1 MIRIEESFI
10 LLKLGTIAQKTSS
23 QIALSKSSRETW
35 FSGQFYILSEQNIRH
50 DGGIFLQGF
59 KKGWHMHSE
68 SVWPQRLGRESP
80 LWAAI
85 GPSARDSER
94 SSQRWWN
101 QGSAKWRPTGVLN
114 SLESLF
120 SSLLIITWFESQLV
134 LHLVQSAL
142 QMHSPGPPR
151 WNHETLPSPKFW
163 TKLGLVRFLRW
174 SPTLLFVCN
183 LKLSNWVC
191 LFFNVTD
198 WRSLITTL
206 SLF

>member
-1 MIRIEESFI
+1 MIRIEESFS

-23 QIALSKSSRETW
+23 QIALSKSSRKMY

-59 KKGWHMHSE
+59 KKGWHIHSE

-80 LWAAI
+80 SWAAI
-85 GPSARDSER
+85 GPSA
-94 SSQRWWN
+94 SSQRRWWN
-101 QGSAKWRPTGVLN
+101 QGSAKWRPMGALN

-120 SSLLIITWFESQLV
+120 SLLIITWFESQLV
-134 LHLVQSAL
+134 LHLVLRAL
-142 QMHSPGPPR
+142 QMHGPGPPR

-163 TKLGLVRFLRW
+163 TKLGLVRFLIW
-174 SPTLLFVCN
+174 NPIVLFVCK